1 MQLSVP
7 PEDRCIH
14 PVCYHLQDL
23 VAQKSVPLT
32 KEEVMQLVDLVET
45 HPVLFSKATNASNNQ
60 LKEATWLKITN
71 TFNSMVASNPRKPEQ
86 LRLKWENLKK
96 AARKRS
102 TKIRMNNIKIAFSIP
117 SMAKPEIDRILGTA
131 VSYSLSTHWTFPLV
145 GGQGTQD
152 SPSTHYASISKNAI
166 SLLRRPTS

>member
-1 MQLSVP
+1 
-7 PEDRCIH
+7 
-14 PVCYHLQDL
+14 
-23 VAQKSVPLT
+23 
-32 KEEVMQLVDLVET
+32 MQLVDLVEA

-102 TKIRMNNIKIAFSIP
+102 TKIRMNNIKVVFQYLIGCFHIKLYLLLSELRSLAYTVSQ
-117 SMAKPEIDRILGTA
+117 TA
-131 VSYSLSTHWTFPLV
+131 VFPFDILF
-145 GGQGTQD
+145 
-152 SPSTHYASISKNAI
+152 IILEK
-166 SLLRRPTS
+166 